1 MEVKQ
6 STDSFLFKSELIQ
19 AQVENEERV
28 QRNHQKLVDAGTK
41 LFGKNGY
48 HDTTIRQIV
57 QESGIGIGSIYQ
69 YVKNKEEILVL
80 ILEHII
86 KQFEYRLSKAVEAD
100 DSPGER
106 LKSGI
111 EKYYR
116 IIDKESEK
124 IIIAYSSTISLSAPN
139 RAFVVDL
146 ELKSN
151 RIFEAILMQGVEE
164 GEFDPSLDAQLIAY
178 NIIIFGHMWALKR
191 RYLKSIMTIDEYI
204 DKQMKH
210 ISMMIDK

>member
-1 MEVKQ
+1 MKYCSLLKNSGWRVFMETKQ
-6 STDSFLFKSELIQ
+6 KANDFIFKSEFIHG
-19 AQVENEERV
+19 QVENTDLV
-28 QRNHQKLVDAGTK
+28 QKNHQKLIDAATV
-41 LFGKNGY
+41 LFGKEGY

-57 QESGIGIGSIYQ
+57 KQSGIGIGSIYQ

-86 KQFEYRLSKAVEAD
+86 KQFEYKLGKAIEAD
-100 DSPGER
+100 DLPSKK

-116 IIDKESEK
+116 LIDRESEK
-124 IIIAYSSTISLSAPN
+124 ITIAYSSTISLSAPN

-151 RIFEAILMQGVEE
+151 QIFEEILEQGIEQ
-164 GEFDPSLDAQLIAY
+164 GEFHPSLNVQLVAS
-178 NIIIFGHMWALKR
+178 NIIIFGHMWALKTT
-191 RYLKSIMTIDEYI
+191 LF
-204 DKQMKH
+204 
-210 ISMMIDK
+210 